1 MNEELRAALTESAS
15 AWSGAAFHLAKQG
28 DSLRALGMTAL
39 SLHTFL
45 LAEAVEAYCTAVEDA
60 ASL

>member
-1 MNEELRAALTESAS
+1 MASHFSEAAVNEELRAALVESAA
-15 AWSGAAFHLAKQG
+15 AWSAAAFHLAKQG

-39 SLHTFL
+39 SLHSFL
-45 LAEAVEAYCTAVEDA
+45 LVEDA